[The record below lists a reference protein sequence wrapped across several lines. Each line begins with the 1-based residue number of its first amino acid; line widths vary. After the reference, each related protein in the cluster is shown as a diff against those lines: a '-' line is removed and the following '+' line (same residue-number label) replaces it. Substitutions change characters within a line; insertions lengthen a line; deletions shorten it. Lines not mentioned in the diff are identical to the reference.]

1 MVEKKRF
8 ELSYPLSQTKCFPV
22 KLLLVMIGIRYPDLI
37 DSGYLGLSRSGLG
50 LILPAPPFE
59 MRVLSAIECINRMF
73 LFNVGHV
80 YRLNFYILPG
90 YRHRYMDSAFTLRS
104 RLNDVPC

>member
-50 LILPAPPFE
+50 LILPAPPSE
-59 MRVLSAIECINRMF
+59 MRVFSAIECTNRF
-73 LFNVGHV
+73 IFSTRLV
-80 YRLNFYILPG
+80 YRHCLHPCQ
-90 YRHRYMDSAFTLRS
+90 
-104 RLNDVPC
+104 DVATDTWI